1 MNPDNFYRL
10 NRKYIAN
17 IEAIK
22 TIDKYF
28 NSRLKIGLK
37 PEVEDDVLI
46 SRTRVSDFLNW
57 LER

>member
-1 MNPDNFYRL
+1 MNPVDFYRL

-17 IEAIK
+17 ISAID
-22 TIDKYF
+22 TIDKNF

-37 PEVEDDVLI
+37 PAVEDDVLI
-46 SRTRVSDFLNW
+46 SRTKVTDFLNW